1 MPEKIMTPQTL
12 PGILQNRQRKGE
24 RVVFTNGCFDL
35 LHIGHIR
42 YLQAARALGDLL
54 VVAVNSDDSVRSLA
68 KGPGRPLIPVAQRME
83 VLAALTCVDYVLQFD
98 EPTPL
103 KVIETLQPDVLV
115 KGGDWAVDHI
125 VGKDVVEGRGGT
137 VQNIALIPDVS
148 TSLIIERIQHMNV
161 NTDKSQTIEARPTSL
176 NPSLPDPTKTS

>member
-1 MPEKIMTPQTL
+1 MTPQTL
-12 PGILQNRQRKGE
+12 PSILQHRQRSGA
-24 RVVFTNGCFDL
+24 RMVFTNGCFDL

-115 KGGDWAVDHI
+115 KGGDWSVEHI

-137 VQNIALIPDVS
+137 VQSIPLIPDVS
-148 TSLIIERIQHMNV
+148 TTLIIERIQQMHMHAG
-161 NTDKSQTIEARPTSL
+161 KSHKTEAARQASL
-176 NPSLPDPTKTS
+176 NPSLPDPTTTS